1 MGPRHPS
8 LYSTRFLNFGHFTFL
23 GLRVLRYSLVATR
36 FTVLTVGVESSGYR
50 MGTRVSLN
58 AIVWVPMIVGQYFLA
73 DILEHSEQRLN
84 LHLSYW
90 SPILRTPTSWTMAPP
105 PACRSFPKNKATRS
119 PDHPNTSPPSAVF
132 NTKRITIACLC

>member
-8 LYSTRFLNFGHFTFL
+8 LYSTHFLNFGHITFL

-105 PACRSFPKNKATRS
+105 PACRSFPKNKAIRS